1 MKKEERRNKED
12 YLKGVVNNLPDSPGC
27 YQYLNSEGTI
37 IYVGKAKNL
46 KRRVASYFNKEQQT
60 LKTRLLVSKI
70 CDIKYVVVNSEADA
84 LLLENNLIKQ
94 HKPRYNVLL
103 KDDKTYPSICITNEY
118 FPKLIK
124 TRKIIRGAGK
134 YFGPYSNTG
143 ALNAMI
149 DLIKELY
156 ALRTCNL
163 KLTPESIK
171 EGRFEACL
179 KYQIKKC
186 NAPCIGYI
194 TEEEYNKQ
202 VEEIISILKGDIR
215 PIEEALLSEIKSK
228 AIELKF
234 EEAQKIKEKYDQIE
248 SFRTRSEV
256 VSSTLHN
263 IDVFSIESDEKS
275 AYVNF
280 LHITNGCINQA
291 YTLEYKKK
299 LDESDEELLLLGITE
314 MRERFRSSAREII
327 LPIEIEIPIDGITIT
342 VPRRGEKMRLLS
354 LSKLNVKQYKAD
366 RVKQDEKL
374 NPEQKTTRLMK
385 EIQQA
390 VGMEKLPIIIETF
403 DNSNIQGTDAVAAC
417 VVFNKLKPSK
427 KDYRKY
433 NIKTVEGADDYA
445 SMREVTRRRYKRAIE
460 ENTPLPN
467 LIIADG
473 GKGQMEAIRGVI
485 EEELGLS
492 IPIAGLVK
500 DGRHRTSELIVG
512 KDGEQ
517 IGLKQHSALFKLM
530 TQIQDEVHRFAITF
544 HRDKRSKR
552 QIASELDTIKGI
564 GEKSKK
570 ELLKKFK
577 SVKRIREA
585 TLEDIAAIIGKSK
598 AEIIFEAL
606 NKIEN

>member
-12 YLKGVVNNLPDSPGC
+12 YLKGIVNNLPDSPGC

-417 VVFNKLKPSK
+417 VVFKKLKPSK

-530 TQIQDEVHRFAITF
+530 TQIQDEVHRFAISF

-552 QIASELDTIKGI
+552 QTASLLDEIKGI